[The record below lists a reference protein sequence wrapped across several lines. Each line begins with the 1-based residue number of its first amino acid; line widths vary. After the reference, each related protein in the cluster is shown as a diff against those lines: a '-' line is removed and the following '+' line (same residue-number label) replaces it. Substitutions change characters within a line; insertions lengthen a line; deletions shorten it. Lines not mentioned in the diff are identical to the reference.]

1 MGRIL
6 EPTPAAFGL
15 GAGFTYGGVALRRR
29 ALPILAFRGF
39 GTLLHFQ
46 ISHLAF

>member
-1 MGRIL
+1 MGRVL
-6 EPTPAAFGL
+6 EPTPAA
-15 GAGFTYGGVALRRR
+15 GFTNGGVALRRR